1 MPRATVITLLTA
13 AVTSLGACSERPTA
27 PAKAVL
33 SIEPAHA
40 TRSFATGLAT
50 VEWNGEARALVVSH
64 LRNPIVAGRGY
75 ALLAMAQYGAV
86 VAADADENDSGM
98 LPDNGDGFG
107 PGGRARYEAL
117 RGAVAGA
124 SAQVLAYL
132 HASAAD
138 LDAATVRR
146 TLEAM
151 VVADGNTG
159 PGAVHPQFTRGLAI
173 GRAWGDKLVAW
184 GMTDGFS
191 RSFSDVQTQF
201 ALTIPTDPDHWRA
214 APPPT
219 LPAGYQFPWMRPYY
233 LTSPSQFHAATPPV
247 YKSAEF
253 NAAIA
258 ETRGYSIL
266 PATDPERIRQVNA
279 ARTLD
284 LGVGTVT
291 GLGGW
296 DLVAEQYIAES
307 QMDERG
313 AAHVLAVLNTGVVD
327 AVIGCWESKYTYF
340 YIRPV
345 QADPTIQVVFPTP
358 NHPSYPSGHSCVS
371 GAAATVLAD
380 FFPQHSADVENMKI
394 QNGLSRLYAGIHYH
408 FDINAGQLLGS
419 KAGAAAL
426 DYDRAPGGILRRI
439 P

>member
-1 MPRATVITLLTA
+1 
-13 AVTSLGACSERPTA
+13 
-27 PAKAVL
+27 
-33 SIEPAHA
+33 
-40 TRSFATGLAT
+40 
-50 VEWNGEARALVVSH
+50 
-64 LRNPIVAGRGY
+64 
-75 ALLAMAQYGAV
+75 MAQYGGV
-86 VAADADENDSGM
+86 VAADAEDEGNGV
-98 LPDNGDGFG
+98 LTDNGAGFG
-107 PGGRARYEAL
+107 VGGRQRNESE

-124 SAQVLAYL
+124 SAQVLKYL
-132 HASAAD
+132 FASAAD
-138 LDAATVRR
+138 PDAADVRAAV
-146 TLEAM
+146 EAIIVDENM
-151 VVADGNTG
+151 QL
-159 PGAVHPQFTRGLAI
+159 PGGLQPRFARGVTI
-173 GRAWGDKLVAW
+173 GRAWGDRMVAW
-184 GMTDGFS
+184 GLADGFS
-191 RSFSDVQTQF
+191 RSFPQIQAPPF
-201 ALTIPTDPDHWRA
+201 NLTIPTDADHWRPN
-214 APPPT
+214 PPPPP
-219 LPAGYQFPWMRPYY
+219 PAGYQFPYMTPYF

-253 NAAIA
+253 NLAIA
-258 ETRGYSIL
+258 ETRGYTSL
-266 PATDPERIRQVNA
+266 PATDPERIRQVNV

-284 LGVGTVT
+284 LGAGTIT

-313 AAHVLAVLNTGVVD
+313 AAHVLAVLNAGVAD

-394 QNGLSRLYAGIHYH
+394 QNGLSRLYAGIHYN
-408 FDINAGQLLGS
+408 FDVSAGQLLGS
-419 KAGAAAL
+419 LAGANAL
-426 DYDRAPGGILRRI
+426 DYDRAPGGVLRRI